1 MQTYG
6 YCHLSCIPVRA
17 EASDKSEMVNQ
28 LLFGETFEIIDA
40 IKNWKVIRGT
50 LDHYEGFID
59 VKQFLPIGQEDF
71 RMLKT
76 SQDQFAVK
84 PISNIIDSRNKETRI
99 MPASSLAGFKNGAL
113 QLGNYSFSYSDE
125 IIPPSTKV
133 TGDDIS
139 KTALQYLNAPY
150 LWGGRS
156 LFGIDCSG
164 LVQNVFKINGIN
176 LNRDASIQSQKGE
189 TLNLII
195 EAAPGDLVF
204 FDNEEGEIIHVGI
217 ILADGKIIHA
227 SGCVRIDEID
237 HNGIFNKQL
246 NKYTHKL
253 RLIKR
258 VI

>member
-6 YCHLSCIPVRA
+6 YCHLSVIPVRA

-28 LLFGETFEIIDA
+28 LLFGETFEVVDA
-40 IKNWKVIRGT
+40 ISNWKVIRGT

-59 VKQFLPIGQEDF
+59 EKQFLPISEENYQ
-71 RMLKT
+71 MLKS
-76 SQDQFAVK
+76 SQDQFPVK
-84 PISNIIDSRNKETRI
+84 PISSIIDSQDKETQI
-99 MPASSLAGFKNGAL
+99 MPASSLAGFKNGTL
-113 QLGNYSFSYSDE
+113 QLGNNSFSSSDE
-125 IIPPSTKV
+125 INSPPPKV

-139 KTALQYLNAPY
+139 KTALQYLSAPY

-164 LVQNVFKINGIN
+164 LVQNIFKINGIN

-189 TLNLII
+189 TLNLIF

-217 ILADGKIIHA
+217 ILDDGKIIHA

-258 VI
+258 LI